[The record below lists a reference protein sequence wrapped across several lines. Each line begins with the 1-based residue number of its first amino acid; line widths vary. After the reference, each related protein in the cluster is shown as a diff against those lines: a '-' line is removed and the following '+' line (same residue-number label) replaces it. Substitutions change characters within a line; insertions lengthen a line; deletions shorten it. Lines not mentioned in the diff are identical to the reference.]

1 MSEQYILLGLGI
13 ILFILIVKVMSIW
26 VSDRRINEVMRNFD
40 REPINSFHPDVL
52 RSMRRK
58 RKTWRE

>member
-26 VSDRRINEVMRNFD
+26 VSDRRINDVMKNLN

-52 RSMRRK
+52 RSMRGK
-58 RKTWRE
+58 RKTWRD